1 MSFNYP
7 SVRWKKHNFFVRVNW
22 IVSVQTKFFQSLTL
36 IQFICFLTKFNEK
49 NDREK
54 GKKRKRGKEEK
65 INRENQTCNT
75 LIKVTCLVA
84 SCTFL
89 SNNPSNFS
97 CPAKPL
103 ISEPILL
110 EIQPDHFWE
119 DSLQHICDNKRNAR
133 EIFWGKLA
141 TCRLCLTNFCSI

>member
-1 MSFNYP
+1 M
-7 SVRWKKHNFFVRVNW
+7 
-22 IVSVQTKFFQSLTL
+22 
-36 IQFICFLTKFNEK
+36 
-49 NDREK
+49 
-54 GKKRKRGKEEK
+54 KRMTGKRGKKGKEKK

-110 EIQPDHFWE
+110 EIHLDHF
-119 DSLQHICDNKRNAR
+119 
-133 EIFWGKLA
+133 
-141 TCRLCLTNFCSI
+141 